1 MRTRVYVVASVSLLL
16 YSLLHTYQK
25 REPQHAAAVAMSI
38 CRMRSALRWSI
49 EFTCKSR
56 SELGI
61 EEGGGIEDDDVNG
74 GCDGDDGS
82 GRAAVSPL

>member
-1 MRTRVYVVASVSLLL
+1 MYTSLRL
-16 YSLLHTYQK
+16 YRFFSILYYIPDLQK

-61 EEGGGIEDDDVNG
+61 EEGGGIEEDDVNG